1 VSEVLTAA
9 SQMLEIAI
17 PFLPSLFQSI
27 ARPIVRTLIPT
38 LPMAYAVLPRKK
50 RL

>member
-1 VSEVLTAA
+1 MLTAA
-9 SQMLEIAI
+9 GQILEIDI
-17 PFLPSLFQSI
+17 PSLPSLFQSI
-27 ARPIVRTLIPT
+27 DSPMVNTLIPT